1 MAENPNTPQT
11 VGSIRV
17 FISWSGE
24 RSKVLAHALKEWLP
38 LVLHNV
44 EPWMSEADI
53 AAGGRW
59 EIEIAKELEVSN
71 FGIICVTRDN
81 VSAPWLLFEAG
92 ALAKSLQHSRVIPL
106 LMDLDIKDIS
116 GPLARFQAKKME
128 KAGFGEVIQSINQVA
143 NQVVAESRA
152 TQLFEAL
159 WPKLE
164 EKITAIPKSASSPKP
179 NRSTNEVMEELVAGV
194 RALETR
200 ISEIDESPR
209 SKRHFRMRFHPMMF
223 EEMMHMSGDPSD
235 PVAILMAASVM
246 RDDAP
251 WLYEL
256 AMEVYRACKTGDPE
270 SIERE
275 MKRVHRFANSKMFHG
290 PWMREFGDR
299 ELFHMTREFPRILE
313 RVLQW
318 TLDRS
323 RETESNEKP
332 SRKRPSKRK
341 PPAE

>member
-1 MAENPNTPQT
+1 M
-11 VGSIRV
+11 RV

-59 EIEIAKELEVSN
+59 EVEIAKELELAN
-71 FGIICVTRDN
+71 FGITCVTRDN
-81 VSAPWLLFEAG
+81 VGAPWLLFEAG

-106 LMDLDIKDIS
+106 LMDLDIKDIT

-128 KAGFGEVIQSINQVA
+128 KVGFSEVIQSINQVA
-143 NQVVAESRA
+143 NQAVAEARA

-164 EKITAIPKSASSPKP
+164 EKIAAIPKSTSSPKP
-179 NRSTNEVMEELVAGV
+179 SRSTNDVMEELVAGV

-200 ISEIDESPR
+200 ISEMDDSPR
-209 SKRHFRMRFHPMMF
+209 PSRMRRMRFHPMMF
-223 EEMMHMSGDPSD
+223 EDMMHMSGEPGD
-235 PVAILMAASVM
+235 PVGILMAASMM
-246 RDDAP
+246 REDAP

-256 AMEVYRACKTGDPE
+256 AMEVYRTCKTGDPE

-275 MKRVHRFANSKMFHG
+275 VKRLHRLTNSKMMQG
-290 PWMREFGDR
+290 PWLREFGDP
-299 ELFHMTREFPRILE
+299 ESHMFAMEFPRMLE
-313 RVLQW
+313 HMLRR

-323 RETESNEKP
+323 GASEAKEKP
-332 SRKRPSKRK
+332 SRKRLPK
-341 PPAE
+341 PEAGQE

>member
-1 MAENPNTPQT
+1 MPDHTNPPQT

-44 EPWMSEADI
+44 EPWMSEVDI

-59 EIEIAKELEVSN
+59 EIEIAKELEVAN
-71 FGIICVTRDN
+71 FGITCVTRDN

-106 LMDLDIKDIS
+106 LMDLDIKDIT

-128 KAGFGEVIQSINQVA
+128 KVGFSEVIQSINQVA
-143 NQVVAESRA
+143 NQVVAEARA

-159 WPKLE
+159 WPQLE
-164 EKITAIPKSASSPKP
+164 DKIAAIPKSTNTPKP
-179 NRSTNEVMEELVAGV
+179 NRTTNEVMEELVGGV

-200 ISEIDESPR
+200 IAEMDEARRPKR
-209 SKRHFRMRFHPMMF
+209 NRMRHFPPMMMN
-223 EEMMHMSGDPSD
+223 EMIQMSGEAGDPIG
-235 PVAILMAASVM
+235 ILMAASMV
-246 RDDAP
+246 REDAP

-256 AMEVYRACKTGDPE
+256 AMEAYRCCKTGDAKEPCK
-270 SIERE
+270 I
-275 MKRVHRFANSKMFHG
+275 NSA
-290 PWMREFGDR
+290 
-299 ELFHMTREFPRILE
+299 
-313 RVLQW
+313 V
-318 TLDRS
+318 
-323 RETESNEKP
+323 
-332 SRKRPSKRK
+332 
-341 PPAE
+341 

>member
-1 MAENPNTPQT
+1 MPDISAQQQS

-44 EPWMSEADI
+44 DPWMSEVDI

-59 EIEIAKELEVSN
+59 EVEIAKELEAAN
-71 FGIICVTRDN
+71 FGITCVTRDN

-106 LMDLDIKDIS
+106 LMDLDMKDIT

-128 KAGFGEVIQSINQVA
+128 KQGFSEVIQSINQAA
-143 NQVVAESRA
+143 NKAVAEARA

-164 EKITAIPKSASSPKP
+164 EKIAAIPKSASIPKP
-179 NRSTNEVMEELVAGV
+179 SRSTNDVMEELVASV

-200 ISEIDESPR
+200 VGEFGNSPR
-209 SKRHFRMRFHPMMF
+209 PSRSRRVRYHPMMLDDL
-223 EEMMHMSGDPSD
+223 MHMSGEPGD
-235 PVAILMAASVM
+235 PVGILMAASMM
-246 RDDAP
+246 REDAP

-256 AMEVYRACKTGDPE
+256 AMEVYRAVKSGNPE
-270 SIERE
+270 AVERE
-275 MKRVHRFANSKMFHG
+275 SHRLRNFSEMMLHG
-290 PWMREFGDR
+290 PFMREFADK
-299 ELFHMTREFPRILE
+299 ESHIFMMEFSRMLDHILQRTLE
-313 RVLQW
+313 RA
-318 TLDRS
+318 RS
-323 RETESNEKP
+323 AESKKI
-332 SRKRPSKRK
+332 SFI
-341 PPAE
+341 PPAPKV